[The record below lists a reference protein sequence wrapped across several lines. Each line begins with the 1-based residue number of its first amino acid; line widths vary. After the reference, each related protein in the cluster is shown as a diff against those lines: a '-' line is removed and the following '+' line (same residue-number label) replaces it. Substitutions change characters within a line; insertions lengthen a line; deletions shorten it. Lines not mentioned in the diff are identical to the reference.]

1 MERFSITTALILLVS
16 LTFNFSDAHAK
27 RILFA
32 SQFSLIPLQQAHQTL
47 GVAGGGE
54 LDPQS
59 MKVLVWNI
67 KKGQERGLEI
77 DLPRLAGDR
86 DLVLISEGYLKPEL
100 ISLFESFEGFGW
112 DMGISFLYKKDH
124 NYATGTMIGAKVNPS
139 DVIITHTVDM
149 EPIID
154 TPKAHTM
161 AKYPIQGHDK
171 ELLVISVHGINMASH
186 AAFVRHMDQAFYEID
201 QHDGPVLFAGDFN
214 TRTKKRIQHLFQ
226 ESLKRGF
233 QSVDF
238 INGHKRSKGLGGNFL
253 DWSFVRGVKVKNPY
267 VHSVKSSD
275 HQPMHFELAL
285 E

>member
-1 MERFSITTALILLVS
+1 MERFSITAALALFLS
-16 LTFNFSDAHAK
+16 LSFNFSDAHAK

-32 SQFSLIPLQQAHQTL
+32 SQFSLIPVSQAHRTL
-47 GVAGGGE
+47 GVAEGGE
-54 LDPQS
+54 LNPKS
-59 MKVLVWNI
+59 MKVLAWNI
-67 KKGQERGLEI
+67 KKGQERGLDI

-100 ISLFESFEGFGW
+100 ISLFESFKGFTW
-112 DMGISFLYKKDH
+112 DMGVSFLYKKDH
-124 NYATGTMIGAKVNPS
+124 NYETGTMIGSKVNPS

-149 EPIID
+149 EPIII

-171 ELLVISVHGINMASH
+171 ELLVISVHGINMANH
-186 AAFVRHMDQAFYEID
+186 AAFVRHMDQAFFEID
-201 QHDGPVLFAGDFN
+201 NHDGPVLFAGDFN
-214 TRTKKRIQHLFQ
+214 TRTKKRTQHLFQ
-226 ESLKRGF
+226 ESIKRGF

-267 VHSVKSSD
+267 IHSVKSSD
-275 HQPMHFELAL
+275 HQPMHFEMAL
-285 E
+285 D